1 MDKVQDINIIYR
13 VRKFPENK
21 KCAYPPSLASIL
33 VPRGDKQPDIQNASI
48 DHETLIHNLNY
59 TDKQALKVVPGRRQ
73 NKGLL
78 VINRLCGLVGVTK
91 IADI

>member
-1 MDKVQDINIIYR
+1 M
-13 VRKFPENK
+13 RKFPENK

-33 VPRGDKQPDIQNASI
+33 VPSGDKQPYIQTASI
-48 DHETLIHNLNY
+48 DQETLIHNY
-59 TDKQALKVVPGRRQ
+59 TDKQALSVFPGRRQ

-78 VINRLCGLVGVTK
+78 VMDRLCGLVGVTK